1 MSNVHPG
8 IAQDTRH
15 PAFRRLWNSRVLQS
29 CGRSAPEATH
39 IKPRWQHGGS
49 AAAARPQ
56 RSGTPRTAHHG
67 SFGRTRRRT
76 RSTTITNPQKAALP
90 MHGGRRY
97 LTPAKATLDDAPPAS
112 AGCCACPPQPR
123 TVDDG
128 LHMHSG
134 QGRHRELRTCHQGPP
149 IHGRLHSL
157 GTRKSYRLLG
167 LKPGFPTA
175 FSGHAE
181 ILIGH
186 PIDGLGGFPK
196 RHGPS
201 PGIHPRNA
209 AVLGILNDSH
219 NQSSNAEMPNER
231 GYKDSHG

>member
-1 MSNVHPG
+1 MAAWRQH
-8 IAQDTRH
+8 
-15 PAFRRLWNSRVLQS
+15 
-29 CGRSAPEATH
+29 GRSAVAAVWDTRDNAPWTLRKNETQNAFDDDH
-39 IKPRWQHGGS
+39 ESPGSRPSDARRAMVPHPRQGHPGRC
-49 AAAARPQ
+49 AAGVGRL
-56 RSGTPRTAHHG
+56 PRL
-67 SFGRTRRRT
+67 S
-76 RSTTITNPQKAALP
+76 
-90 MHGGRRY
+90 
-97 LTPAKATLDDAPPAS
+97 PP
-112 AGCCACPPQPR
+112 PR

-128 LHMHSG
+128 LHMHG
-134 QGRHRELRTCHQGPP
+134 GPGRHRELRTCHQGPP